1 MRPVDPLQPLPRT
14 IALVGLPGAG
24 KSAIGR
30 RLAQRLGVAFVD
42 ADQRIEEAAGLT
54 IPEIFER
61 WGEPFFR
68 DRERQIIAR
77 LLRDPPH
84 VLATGGGAFTHDETR
99 RLIAEEAISLWL
111 DADIELLLART
122 SRRNNRP
129 LLKDGDPR
137 EILGR
142 LMAERAPSYA
152 QADLRVESRDV
163 PPEVTV
169 DKALAALRQH
179 LETEDGAPG
188 RDGPAHDDGAG
199 RDG

>member
-1 MRPVDPLQPLPRT
+1 MRPAHTLHPLSRT

-84 VLATGGGAFTHDETR
+84 VLATGGGAFVSDETR
-99 RLIAEEAISLWL
+99 RLIGEHAISLWL
-111 DADIELLLART
+111 DADLDLLLART
-122 SRRNNRP
+122 ARRNHRP
-129 LLKDGDPR
+129 LLKTGDPR
-137 EILGR
+137 TILSR
-142 LMAERAPSYA
+142 LMEERAPAYA

-163 PPEVTV
+163 PPDETV
-169 DKALAALRQH
+169 ENAMAALRRH
-179 LETEDGAPG
+179 LAGE
-188 RDGPAHDDGAG
+188 RDG
-199 RDG
+199 